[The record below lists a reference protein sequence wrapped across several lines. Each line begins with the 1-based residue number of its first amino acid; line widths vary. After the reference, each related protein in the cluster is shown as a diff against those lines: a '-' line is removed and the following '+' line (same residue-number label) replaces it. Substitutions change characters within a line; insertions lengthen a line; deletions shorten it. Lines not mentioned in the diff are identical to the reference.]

1 MVQETEESQDEDEI
15 NELKYEVENGLEKFR
30 VTH

>member
-1 MVQETEESQDEDEI
+1 MAEKFHDEDEI
-15 NELKYEVENGLEKFR
+15 SELKYEVENGLEKFR